1 MITSLLLNFF
11 KIILQL
17 NVVIAFLGVSLAYL
31 LGNPRIFLKQPR
43 GNLSWL
49 SYLIFWPYFLL
60 NTFTLALFCS
70 FSKENS
76 INEIIPNL
84 YLGRRLWP
92 FEVQYL
98 STFGINSTLDLT
110 AEFNEISFIRN
121 HHDYWCIPILD
132 TLAPTVKQLELA
144 VAWLKTRLDRQ
155 ENVLVHCALGH
166 GRSAIIIAA
175 FILQSG
181 IMKNSNDA
189 LNFIQSKRTGLHLS
203 SFQQRVL
210 DQYQQNLES
219 KK

>member
-49 SYLIFWPYFLL
+49 SYLIFWTYFLL